1 MQFEAL
7 SRECFS
13 WAPEGAPFTYE
24 MCPYDKA
31 EQKSGGMGTSLG
43 QWDGFSGGAHS
54 EMRFSNGQV
63 CWNGPARSLMV
74 SVECGEA
81 NKIITVDEPEVCKY
95 TMRFA
100 TPAACTEADLQAAQ
114 AEVDDAVSDVE

>member
-1 MQFEAL
+1 MAFQAL
-7 SRECFS
+7 SRQCFS

-31 EQKSGGMGTSLG
+31 SQGSTSLG
-43 QWDGFSGGAHS
+43 RWDGFGGGGHT

-63 CWNGPARSLMV
+63 CWNGPARSLVV

-114 AEVDDAVSDVE
+114 AEVDGAAADAE